1 MALLHSHSC
10 ECTKSELDL
19 FSLPPTQTSID
30 KGQWVEYHP
39 ISTISDGGPIEFFIS
54 GSGDEYMDLNQTQLY
69 IQAKITKADGTDL
82 TDADQVGPVNLFL
95 QSLFNQVDVS
105 LNDRLISPST
115 PTYPYRAMIETLLSY
130 GSDAKRSQLTSSL
143 FYKDTSGRFD
153 NGNPLAADGEVN
165 EGLKKRHKFT
175 KHSNVVDMIGPI
187 HSDIF
192 FQDRHMLNGV
202 DLKLK
207 LIRSNDSFCLMAT
220 GANPTYKV
228 KIQNVSVF
236 VRKVKISSGVM
247 LGHMKALEKGTAKYP
262 LKRNLCKM
270 VSVPRGNLSLTQDH
284 VFLGQLPTRI
294 VVGCVTNE
302 AFNGRYGKNPFN
314 FQHFN
319 VNYLTVHV
327 DGEQIPY
334 TPLKPNFNTPG
345 GNYIRAYQTLFSG
358 TDKMYQDEGN
368 AITREDYMGGY
379 GLYAFD
385 LSPDLSVGGHL
396 NLVRHGNL
404 RLDIHFSNPLDKTIN
419 VIIYAEFNN
428 ILEIDQARNIIFDY
442 TG

>member
-54 GSGDEYMDLNQTQLY
+54 GSSDEYMDLNQTQLY

-247 LGHMKALEKGTAKYP
+247 LEHSLLMKYL
-262 LKRNLCKM
+262 LQ
-270 VSVPRGNLSLTQDH
+270 SLQCTH
-284 VFLGQLPTRI
+284 LTNGQ
-294 VVGCVTNE
+294 
-302 AFNGRYGKNPFN
+302 
-314 FQHFN
+314 
-319 VNYLTVHV
+319 
-327 DGEQIPY
+327 
-334 TPLKPNFNTPG
+334 
-345 GNYIRAYQTLFSG
+345 SG
-358 TDKMYQDEGN
+358 
-368 AITREDYMGGY
+368 
-379 GLYAFD
+379 
-385 LSPDLSVGGHL
+385 
-396 NLVRHGNL
+396 
-404 RLDIHFSNPLDKTIN
+404 
-419 VIIYAEFNN
+419 
-428 ILEIDQARNIIFDY
+428 
-442 TG
+442 